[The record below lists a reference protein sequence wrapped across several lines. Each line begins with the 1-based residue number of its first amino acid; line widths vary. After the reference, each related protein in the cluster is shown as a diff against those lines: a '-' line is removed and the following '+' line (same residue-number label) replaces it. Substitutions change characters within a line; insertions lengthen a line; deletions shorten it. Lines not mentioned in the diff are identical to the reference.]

1 AAPAPSRGGEPLMRI
16 MGNLRIKP
24 ILTAKPGTVGA
35 PETGGL
41 EPLPSLDELI
51 EVAFSCAGT
60 DRKGCL
66 SCVLTERGDGRILLS
81 DGIRAGARTAMFM
94 GLAGLPRRV
103 RRTAM
108 DEVRAI
114 LEKHGT
120 ADFLLNWRKP
130 EEDLFAPDA
139 ASVSLLLLYKNGRS
153 VSAPSA
159 GKAGDELKALFR
171 SLARRKGLWS
181 IFSKK

>member
-1 AAPAPSRGGEPLMRI
+1 MRK

-24 ILTAKPGTVGA
+24 IPAKPSADGA
-35 PETGGL
+35 GETGSG
-41 EPLPSLDELI
+41 PLPPLDELA
-51 EVAFSCAGT
+51 EVSFSCTGM
-60 DRKGCL
+60 DRR
-66 SCVLTERGDGRILLS
+66 SCFSYVLTERPDGRILLA
-81 DGIRAGARTAMFM
+81 DGFRAGARPAAFM
-94 GLAGLPRRV
+94 GLSGLPRRV
-103 RRTAM
+103 RKTAM

-120 ADFLLNWRKP
+120 ADFLLNCRKP

>member
-1 AAPAPSRGGEPLMRI
+1 MHK
-16 MGNLRIKP
+16 MGNFKIKP

-114 LEKHGT
+114 LIKHGT
-120 ADFLLNWRKP
+120 ADFLLNYQKSG
-130 EEDLFAPDA
+130 EDGTEGSAPA
-139 ASVSLLLLYKNGRS
+139 AGLSLLYKNGRS

-159 GKAGDELKALFR
+159 GGAEAELYELFLSLRGKGLFR
-171 SLARRKGLWS
+171 
-181 IFSKK
+181 IFPKK